1 MDRALNASQL
11 VYSRRDSLLSFSFVL
26 VLFEGG
32 GIFFSSR
39 YKYFWT
45 LCILGGEK
53 KKKWLAAQIAG
64 ADMIFQTIRQVLQL
78 PLQFHPLGNGN
89 CNSLQPQEWMK
100 NSQHKR
106 NSNNVHEVYG

>member
-1 MDRALNASQL
+1 MLPNWFTVGETHYL
-11 VYSRRDSLLSFSFVL
+11 VSRLFWFCSKGEGFSFQVDTN
-26 VLFEGG
+26 
-32 GIFFSSR
+32 IFGLYVFSVE
-39 YKYFWT
+39 K
-45 LCILGGEK
+45 K